1 MVLINNNQTY
11 FILCMIFEL
20 AFKLQNL
27 KLWISLLTIIILVG
41 IGSIMEMISIRRFA
55 VDFSY

>member
-20 AFKLQNL
+20 AFKLQSL
-27 KLWISLLTIIILVG
+27 KLWINLLTIIILVG
-41 IGSIMEMISIRRFA
+41 IGSIIEMISIRRFA
-55 VDFSY
+55 VDFTY